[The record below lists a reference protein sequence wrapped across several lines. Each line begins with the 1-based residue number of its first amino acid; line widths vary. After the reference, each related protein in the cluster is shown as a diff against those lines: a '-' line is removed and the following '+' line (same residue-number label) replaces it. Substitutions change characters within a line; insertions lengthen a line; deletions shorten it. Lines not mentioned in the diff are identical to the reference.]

1 MSITRRHFLRAS
13 GISLAL
19 PMLPSLATPARAA
32 ATGSTSIPGRMC
44 YLYVPNG
51 VNMDHWRPTRDGET
65 FGLNRSTA
73 SLESVKD
80 KICFIEGLT
89 HQNAF
94 AGMDGGGDHARA
106 SATFLTGQRARK
118 TAGTDIRA
126 GISADQVVAQSIGQ
140 ATRLRSLEL
149 SCDGVRTSGSCD
161 SGYACAYQHNL
172 SWTDHRTPVTPESNP
187 RLVFERLFGN
197 GDYGTRRSNFEL
209 RQQKQKS
216 MLDFLQSETRHLQK
230 NLARTDRDKLEEYF
244 TGLRDIE
251 SRIQKAEQYGMPV
264 DPNCPTPEGVP
275 EKYSQHIRLLMDV
288 MMLAFET
295 DSTRVSTM
303 ILAHD
308 GSNRSFKE
316 IGIGDGHHDLSHHKK
331 DADRLEKIAKI
342 DQFYVEQL
350 TYFLTQMNGRKLE
363 DGSSLLD
370 HTMVCYGSGI
380 CDGDRHNHDDLP
392 IIAAG
397 GSALGWQNGQY
408 KRVKE
413 EMPMSNLH
421 LDMIRRM
428 GVSAESFGDSN
439 GDLS

>member
-1 MSITRRHFLRAS
+1 MSVTRRHFLRAS
-13 GISLAL
+13 GLSLAM
-19 PMLPSLATPARAA
+19 PMLPSLITPAAA
-32 ATGSTSIPGRMC
+32 AAASGIPPRMC

-51 VNMDHWRPTRDGET
+51 VNMHHWRPTGEDEK
-65 FGLNRSTA
+65 FDLNRSTA

-80 KICFIEGLT
+80 KITFIEGLA
-89 HQNAF
+89 HKNGF
-94 AGMDGGGDHARA
+94 GGPDGAGDHARA
-106 SATFLTGQRARK
+106 SATFLTGLRPRK
-118 TAGTDIRA
+118 TAGSDIRV

-149 SCDGVRTSGSCD
+149 SCDGVRTSGACD

-172 SWTDHRTPVTPESNP
+172 SWSDHRTPVTPESNP
-187 RLVFERLFGN
+187 RLVFERLFGD
-197 GDYGTRRSNFEL
+197 GDHGNRRSNFEL

-216 MLDFLQSETRHLQK
+216 MLDFLRDEAQHLQK
-230 NLARTDRDKLEEYF
+230 NLARTDRDKLDEYL

-251 SRIQKAEQYGMPV
+251 SRIQKAEQYGMPA
-264 DPNCPTPEGVP
+264 DPNCPTPAGIP
-275 EKYSQHIRLLMDV
+275 DKYSQHIRLLMDV
-288 MMLAFET
+288 MILALET

-303 ILAHD
+303 MLAHD

-331 DADRLEKIAKI
+331 DEDRLEKIARI
-342 DQFYVEQL
+342 DQFYADQFA
-350 TYFLTQMNGRKLE
+350 YFLTQMNGRKLE

-380 CDGDRHNHDDLP
+380 SDGDRHNHDDLP
-392 IIAAG
+392 VITAG
-397 GSALGWQNGQY
+397 GSALGWRNGYY
-408 KRVKE
+408 KRVKDE
-413 EMPMSNLH
+413 TPMSNLH

-428 GVSAESFGDSN
+428 GVQAESFGDST